1 MKTRVVA
8 ALCLGLLAAAC
19 ERPPVESVQRGYRGL
34 GMEELFNPRTLQQTV
49 ASNQAP
55 AVVPAAEPGGPPA
68 SSVFKNVPVLG
79 DLSIAEFTRTMV
91 AMTNWMAPPE
101 QGCLYCHAAGED
113 LSSEKLYTKVVARR
127 MIEMTRHI
135 NADWKQ
141 HVADTGVTCYTCHR
155 GQPVPPE
162 IWFRVP
168 SPQTALG
175 PAGNRAGQ
183 NSPAKY
189 ANLSSLP
196 YDPLT
201 PFLDQRNEIRVVS
214 QTALPA
220 GDNKSIKQTEWTY
233 SLMVNMS
240 EALGVNCTYCHNS
253 RSFMSW
259 DASTPA
265 RATAWYGIH
274 MVRDLNGTYLDP
286 LARTLPP
293 VRHGPLGDGPKV
305 DCATCHNG
313 VYKPLFGAQMAK
325 HYPALTGPAPAAV
338 ASK

>member
-1 MKTRVVA
+1 MKTRVAA

-19 ERPPVESVQRGYRGL
+19 ERPPVETVQRGHRGL
-34 GMEELFNPRTLQQTV
+34 GMEELFNPRTIQQT
-49 ASNQAP
+49 AARNQP
-55 AVVPAAEPGGPPA
+55 PEVVPAAEPGGPPA
-68 SSVFKNVPVLG
+68 SSVFKNVTVLG

-91 AMTNWMAPPE
+91 AMTNWVAPPE
-101 QGCLYCHAAGED
+101 QGCLYCHAPGED
-113 LSSEKLYTKVVARR
+113 LSSDKLYTKVVARR

-141 HVADTGVTCYTCHR
+141 HVADTGVTCFTCHR
-155 GQPVPPE
+155 GNAVPPE
-162 IWFRVP
+162 VWFRVP
-168 SPQTALG
+168 SPPTALG

-189 ANLSSLP
+189 ANMSSLP

-201 PFLDQRNEIRVVS
+201 PFLDQRNEIRVVGT
-214 QTALPA
+214 QPLPGSNHA
-220 GDNKSIKQTEWTY
+220 SIKQAEWTY
-233 SLMVNMS
+233 SLMLNMS

-265 RATAWYGIH
+265 RATAWYGVR
-274 MVRDLNGTYLDP
+274 MVRDLNAAYLDP
-286 LARTLPP
+286 LAPTLPP

-305 DCATCHNG
+305 DCATCHLG
-313 VYKPLFGAQMAK
+313 VYKPLFGAKMAK
-325 HYPALTGPAPAAV
+325 DYPALAAPAPAAV